1 MNRIKCVIA
10 IILCSFYFV
19 SRGQTSVSWETN
31 LKKAVE
37 KAKSENKLVFVNFV
51 AEGLAPSVQFA
62 RQIGESQELA
72 QYFES
77 RFVSVLVDIS
87 KDQQVARQYQIHG
100 LPTLL
105 FLDSRGKEI
114 KRLLGGVT
122 PEHIIYWAQVLTGE
136 KPSVDMLWEQYR
148 QDKDNLA
155 LMGQILR
162 EMPIYSLGLTSRADA
177 EKWQDRVEKLFQTY
191 WNTKPREEM
200 INEKDF
206 GIIVLYCQKW
216 EEKNDPVE
224 FVIKHYEEYAKII
237 PAQMLISYLASYVN
251 TLVNNLA
258 MAGDLAYKQVL
269 ARLQGDLK
277 PIFDV
282 VQTKS
287 LPVEYLMTSKADALY
302 TLFREKDQEKYIQLQ
317 RDYLE
322 KMGDLA
328 GKEDYQN
335 AAMNLLVKMQNKLT
349 CESATQAL
357 LWLDKLISFPME
369 VSEKAVFVASMG
381 DCYLTLENKQ
391 KAKECFNQAFMMSLQ
406 SQDPQLQA
414 YFQQK
419 VAALS
424 DEE

>member
-1 MNRIKCVIA
+1 M
-10 IILCSFYFV
+10 
-19 SRGQTSVSWETN
+19 
-31 LKKAVE
+31 
-37 KAKSENKLVFVNFV
+37 

-87 KDQQVARQYQIHG
+87 KDQQVARTRTIQG

-191 WNTKPREEM
+191 WNAKPREEM

-287 LPVEYLMTSKADALY
+287 LPVEYLMTAKADALY

-349 CESATQAL
+349 RESATQAL

>member
-1 MNRIKCVIA
+1 M
-10 IILCSFYFV
+10 
-19 SRGQTSVSWETN
+19 
-31 LKKAVE
+31 
-37 KAKSENKLVFVNFV
+37 
-51 AEGLAPSVQFA
+51 
-62 RQIGESQELA
+62 
-72 QYFES
+72 
-77 RFVSVLVDIS
+77 LVDIS
-87 KDQQVARQYQIHG
+87 KDQQVARQYQIQG

-191 WNTKPREEM
+191 WNAKPREEM

-258 MAGDLAYKQVL
+258 MAGDLEYKQVL

-287 LPVEYLMTSKADALY
+287 LPVEYLMTAKADALY

-349 CESATQAL
+349 RESATQAL

-406 SQDPQLQA
+406 SQDPQLQT

>member
-87 KDQQVARQYQIHG
+87 KDQQVARQFQIHG

-191 WNTKPREEM
+191 WNAKPREEM

-258 MAGDLAYKQVL
+258 MAGDLEYKQVL

-287 LPVEYLMTSKADALY
+287 LPVEYLMTAKADALY

-349 CESATQAL
+349 RESATQAL

>member
-1 MNRIKCVIA
+1 
-10 IILCSFYFV
+10 
-19 SRGQTSVSWETN
+19 
-31 LKKAVE
+31 
-37 KAKSENKLVFVNFV
+37 
-51 AEGLAPSVQFA
+51 
-62 RQIGESQELA
+62 
-72 QYFES
+72 
-77 RFVSVLVDIS
+77 
-87 KDQQVARQYQIHG
+87 
-100 LPTLL
+100 
-105 FLDSRGKEI
+105 
-114 KRLLGGVT
+114 
-122 PEHIIYWAQVLTGE
+122 
-136 KPSVDMLWEQYR
+136 
-148 QDKDNLA
+148 
-155 LMGQILR
+155 MGQILR

-191 WNTKPREEM
+191 WNAKPREEM

-258 MAGDLAYKQVL
+258 MAGDLEYKQVL

-287 LPVEYLMTSKADALY
+287 LPVEYLMTAKADALY

-349 CESATQAL
+349 RESATQAL

-406 SQDPQLQA
+406 SQDPQLQT